1 MVEKDEGT
9 VARLIRFLALGFPMF
24 SRVLAVALVLAA
36 VVLAFVDV
44 GGYDEGTRADLA
56 MLLAA
61 LALLVL
67 ALGRAVPWLM
77 LRFLPPRR

>member
-1 MVEKDEGT
+1 MAETGEGT
-9 VARLIRFLALGFPMF
+9 VVRLIRFLALGFPMF

-36 VVLAFVDV
+36 VVMAFVDL
-44 GGYDEGTRADLA
+44 GGYDENTRADLA

>member
-1 MVEKDEGT
+1 MAEKREGT
-9 VARLIRFLALGFPMF
+9 VARLTRFLALGFPMF
-24 SRVLAVALVLAA
+24 TRVLAVALVLGALI
-36 VVLAFVDV
+36 LAFFDL

-67 ALGRAVPWLM
+67 ALGRALPWLM
-77 LRFLPPRR
+77 LRFLRPRR